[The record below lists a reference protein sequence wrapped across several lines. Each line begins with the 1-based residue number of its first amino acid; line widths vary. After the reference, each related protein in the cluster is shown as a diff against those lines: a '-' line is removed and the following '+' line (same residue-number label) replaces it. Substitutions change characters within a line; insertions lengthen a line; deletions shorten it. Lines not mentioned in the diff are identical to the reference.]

1 MFRQQFVLLTRIGIG
16 LGAKVVTKQLVRA
29 HRRIDQRRAAAVLL
43 AHPGRHK
50 AAEGAAHSAKLEF
63 TTITTLQIGDG
74 LLDSRPGRR
83 WRIGLGRN
91 DHLDVGPVGGH
102 PGSHLLRLGGAR

>member
-1 MFRQQFVLLTRIGIG
+1 MFRQQFVLLPGIGIG
-16 LGAKVVTKQLVRA
+16 LGAKVVAKQLVRA
-29 HRRIDQRRAAAVLL
+29 HRRIDQRGAAAVLL
-43 AHPGRHK
+43 ADPSRHK
-50 AAEGAAHSAKLEF
+50 AAEGAAHGAELEF
-63 TTITTLQIGDG
+63 TTITTLQLGNG

-91 DHLDVGPVGGH
+91 DHLDIRPIGGH

>member
-16 LGAKVVTKQLVRA
+16 LGAKVVAKQLVRA
-29 HRRIDQRRAAAVLL
+29 HCRIDQCSAAAVLL

-50 AAEGAAHSAKLEF
+50 ATEGAAHGAEFEF
-63 TTITTLQIGDG
+63 TTITTLQTGDG

-83 WRIGLGRN
+83 RRIGLSRN
-91 DHLDVGPVGGH
+91 DHLDVGPIGGH